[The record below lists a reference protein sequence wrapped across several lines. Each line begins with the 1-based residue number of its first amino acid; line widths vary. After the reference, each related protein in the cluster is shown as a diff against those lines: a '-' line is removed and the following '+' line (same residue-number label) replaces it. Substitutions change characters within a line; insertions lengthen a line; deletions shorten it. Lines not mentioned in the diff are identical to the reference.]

1 MHVPKKYKT
10 IQPYL
15 CSLLALSADFY
26 TTVWT
31 LHFVFPFDVI
41 KVLFQTV
48 SVEDMRTLIDYVDLR
63 LRFEILKADYTTILI
78 VVYSQSAKSP
88 RLHVFENFRLD
99 CFTNIALLE
108 ILLDFAVSAVD

>member
-1 MHVPKKYKT
+1 MYLRNIKLSN
-10 IQPYL
+10 PYL

-26 TTVWT
+26 TSVWA
-31 LHFVFPFDVI
+31 LHFIFPFDVI

-63 LRFEILKADYTTILI
+63 LCFKVLKADYTTILI